1 MELGRLYAASGKY
14 DQALAKLNEALTVD
28 PKNLAAFM
36 LSGDLYTR
44 NGNVARAEETYKQV
58 LALAPRYAPAANNLA
73 YLYSEHGGDQEV
85 ALQLAQTAK
94 QLAPDDPHISD
105 TLGWILYKRG
115 FYHRAVG
122 LLRES
127 AARLH
132 DRPEVQYHLG
142 LASLKVGDK
151 AAATKAL
158 TLAVTSSAHFSG
170 RNEAKE
176 ALTGLK

>member
-1 MELGRLYAASGKY
+1 M
-14 DQALAKLNEALTVD
+14 
-28 PKNLAAFM
+28 
-36 LSGDLYTR
+36 
-44 NGNVARAEETYKQV
+44 
-58 LALAPRYAPAANNLA
+58 
-73 YLYSEHGGDQEV
+73 
-85 ALQLAQTAK
+85 
-94 QLAPDDPHISD
+94 SD

-151 AAATKAL
+151 ATATKAL
-158 TLAVTSSAHFSG
+158 MLAVTSSAHFNG
-170 RNEAKE
+170 KNEAKE
-176 ALTGLK
+176 ALSGLK